1 MCQVFFLNPDPVESV
16 NSFQNQDFS
25 DATSFAEINSPMLLI
40 DDAST
45 PKKKQACSQE
55 GSLYKPQCDEELK
68 PKVGML
74 FDDIGSVMEF
84 YRMYAHHVGFGVRL
98 GQQKIVDNVLQWKR
112 FLCAKEGFRPEKG
125 MVVVDPS
132 KKRRKVKLT
141 RCGCQAFIYVT
152 RESDGKYRIASLT
165 EYHNHP
171 FVPPSHQH
179 LIRSNRQISE
189 RVKTTLHDCQKA
201 SIGTS
206 LAYRF
211 LHFGAGVFEHV
222 GCTQKDLQNQY
233 GVLKNKIKNCDAQ
246 MLVDQFGRL
255 KALNPAFFFD
265 YEVDEVGTLVRMFW
279 ADATSRKNYGH
290 FNDVVSFDS
299 TYNTNQYEYIFAPF
313 TGVNHHMQSVFFGA
327 GFLLH
332 ETADSYI
339 WLFRAFLRAMSGIA
353 PRLIITDEC
362 SKMRNAIKQTLPNTA
377 HRLCMWHIM
386 EKVPGKVRPELRN
399 DLVFYDRQ
407 KHCVWN
413 SETPAEFEERWESF
427 IIEFKLEDHV
437 WFAKKYEL
445 RAAWIPAYFM
455 EIPLTGLLRTTSI
468 SESANSFFKRFIC
481 RKLTFVEFWLRF
493 DTTLKCQRQ
502 NELIVDNTSG
512 YTTSELVTPWEI
524 DRQGRAVFTHE
535 IFELFQA
542 QVLAARD
549 DCDVQNTEI
558 CEGIK
563 IMFVSDQ
570 YKKIREVSYDTTS
583 MTAKCSC
590 KIFESTGIVC
600 RHIIRVLRGA
610 KINEL
615 PRLYVLK
622 RWERNCKRDIL
633 FDGEG
638 NMLEENLIDPV
649 DIAMKRKVALV
660 RNKLEDLMRNSKC
673 SMEGIEFFHT
683 SLCNAELDL
692 AQLVPAVACNTHQN
706 EESFIGSIIPKH
718 VTIHTPTDINARG
731 TCSRIKGHR
740 DGVRSGS
747 SEKKRRPGIH
757 QKVARKCGICK
768 ELVFHDARTCS
779 KKQMTQ

>member
-1 MCQVFFLNPDPVESV
+1 
-16 NSFQNQDFS
+16 
-25 DATSFAEINSPMLLI
+25 
-40 DDAST
+40 
-45 PKKKQACSQE
+45 
-55 GSLYKPQCDEELK
+55 
-68 PKVGML
+68 ML

-84 YRMYAHHVGFGVRL
+84 YKTYAHHVGFGVRL
-98 GQQKIVDNVLQWKR
+98 GQQKIVDNVLLWKR
-112 FLCAKEGFRPEKG
+112 FLCAKEGFRPERG
-125 MVVVDPS
+125 MVVVDHS

-152 RESDGKYRIASLT
+152 RESDGKYKIASLT
-165 EYHNHP
+165 KYHNHP

-201 SIGTS
+201 SIGTA

-211 LHFGAGVFEHV
+211 LHVRAGGFQHV
-222 GCTQKDLQNQY
+222 GCTQKDLQNHY
-233 GVLKNKIKNCDAQ
+233 GGLKNKIKNCDAQ

-265 YEVDEVGTLVRMFW
+265 YEVDEIGTLVRLFW
-279 ADATSRKNYGH
+279 TDATSRKNYGH

-299 TYNTNQYEYIFAPF
+299 TYSTNQYEYTFAPF

-332 ETADSYI
+332 ETTDSYN

-386 EKVPGKVRPELRN
+386 EKVPEKVRPELRN
-399 DLVFYDRQ
+399 DLVFYDRL

-413 SETPAEFEERWESF
+413 SETPAEFEDKWKSF
-427 IIEFKLEDHV
+427 IMEFKLEDHG
-437 WFAKKYEL
+437 WFAKRYEL
-445 RAAWIPAYFM
+445 RATWIPAYFV
-455 EIPLTGLLRTTSI
+455 EIPLAGLLRTTSI

-493 DTTLKCQRQ
+493 DTALKCQRQ
-502 NELIVDNTSG
+502 NELIADNTSE
-512 YTTSELVTPWEI
+512 YTISELVTPWEI
-524 DRQGRAVFTHE
+524 ERQGRAVFTHE

-549 DCDVQNTEI
+549 DCDVQNTENR
-558 CEGIK
+558 EGIK

-570 YKKIREVSYDTTS
+570 YKKIREVSYDTIS

-590 KIFESTGIVC
+590 KLFESNGIVC

-615 PRLYVLK
+615 PRIYVLK
-622 RWERNCKRDIL
+622 RWERNCKRDIV

-649 DIAMKRKVALV
+649 DMAMKRKIALV
-660 RNKLEDLMRNSKC
+660 RNKLEDLIRNSKS
-673 SMEGIEFFHT
+673 SMEGIEFLHT
-683 SLCNAELDL
+683 SLCNAEMAL
-692 AQLVPAVACNTHQN
+692 AQLVPAVACNTHAN

-731 TCSRIKGHR
+731 TCSRLKGHR
-740 DGVRSGS
+740 DAVRSVSG
-747 SEKKRRPGIH
+747 EKKRRPGIH
-757 QKVARKCGICK
+757 QKVARKCSICK
-768 ELVFHDARTCS
+768 EVVFHDARTCS
-779 KKQMTQ
+779 KKQMTQQ